1 MSTNRLLLTYE
12 PPEQRTRAIEWVLLR
27 WTLLHGQDHLLFGE
41 LERKGHRRARE
52 VEIASGVQEQP
63 ASVQQL
69 EILGRA
75 AQGWDFLVS

>member
-41 LERKGHRRARE
+41 LERKEETKNVDHERSKLICQFKGGSHLPLDDCKCWHELQKR
-52 VEIASGVQEQP
+52 
-63 ASVQQL
+63 
-69 EILGRA
+69 
-75 AQGWDFLVS
+75 